1 MARMGR
7 TTRPPERI
15 ITVNDDLTGLL
26 HHWAYRPDDFTAR
39 LLEGADGRP
48 LLQIRVELGIL
59 QLEMNGRPDGLRPDG
74 FETVLKAVRGTTL
87 TVDSAR
93 SLRDEI
99 IQFEYRAQSLL
110 FLGEH
115 AKAAHDANHMLQA
128 ARLLYEQ
135 APESVDRDSSLAPLL
150 RSIAIRARAAAEAA
164 LAGSRTD
171 LAKLALEGGLSEL
184 RELLSD
190 GHFEQCNEV
199 HLLTGMKDVLI
210 PRLPASQRV
219 ELQDRIRAAIAAE
232 NYELAAILR
241 DELRL
246 M

>member
-1 MARMGR
+1 LER
-7 TTRPPERI
+7 TISVT
-15 ITVNDDLTGLL
+15 DDLSSLL
-26 HHWAYRPDDFTAR
+26 SHWAYQPDDFTAR
-39 LLEGADGRP
+39 VVEGSDGRP

-59 QLEMNGRPDGLRPDG
+59 QLEMTGRPDGQRPGG
-74 FETVLKAVRGTTL
+74 FETMLKAVQDAPL
-87 TVDSAR
+87 TAKTAK

-110 FLGEH
+110 FLGEYSQ
-115 AKAAHDANHMLQA
+115 AAHDADHMLHA
-128 ARLLYEQ
+128 ARFLQQHAADSL
-135 APESVDRDSSLAPLL
+135 DRDAILAPLL

-164 LAGSRTD
+164 MAGSRTD
-171 LAKLALEGGLSEL
+171 LAKLALDGGLSDLQAQLTDEQ
-184 RELLSD
+184 
-190 GHFEQCNEV
+190 FAQCNEV
-199 HLLTGMKDVLI
+199 HLLSSMKDLLT

-219 ELQDRIRAAIAAE
+219 ELKDRIRDAITAE